1 MNNLTL
7 MMLQVDVY
15 VAAGT
20 CVLACCVLIHSETE
34 IRTGR
39 KERKACIS
47 GAMIVA
53 GRGGEHGRPAC
64 PANGAGAEEQTTR
77 RPRDKAAC
85 CAEQSKSAGA
95 RARARA
101 RMSEETDTRRPV
113 LSAAPPPP
121 PPPPAVLYVLC
132 TSY

>member
-1 MNNLTL
+1 MGGAGAQGRAAKPMNNLTL

-53 GRGGEHGRPAC
+53 GRGEHGRPAC
-64 PANGAGAEEQTTR
+64 PANGAGAEEQTTGTGQGR
-77 RPRDKAAC
+77 
-85 CAEQSKSAGA
+85 
-95 RARARA
+95 
-101 RMSEETDTRRPV
+101 
-113 LSAAPPPP
+113 L
-121 PPPPAVLYVLC
+121 LC
-132 TSY
+132 